1 MNTALAVWSLY
12 AVTVLLAVLIG
23 GLFLIGWWRR

>member
-1 MNTALAVWSLY
+1 VNTALAVWSLY